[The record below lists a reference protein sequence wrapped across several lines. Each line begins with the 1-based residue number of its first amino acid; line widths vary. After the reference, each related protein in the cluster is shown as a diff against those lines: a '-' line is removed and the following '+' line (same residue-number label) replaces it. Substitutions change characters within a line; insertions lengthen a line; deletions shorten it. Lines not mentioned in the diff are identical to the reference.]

1 MRIFAAA
8 LALWALPMLAEA
20 DELKIGL
27 TAWPSAQVTGY
38 IIGQVAAERLGV
50 DPSYVERGSMG
61 LLSGIARGEIDV
73 YPELWSPNL
82 DAAVARYAD
91 AITVSPRTVAA
102 HQGICVTKATA
113 EQTGIA
119 ALGDLARPEIAGQFD
134 SDGDSKGEI
143 WIGDHS
149 WFSTNVERV
158 RAKSLGY
165 DKTMTLL
172 EAPEELAMAAVDAA
186 VATDK
191 PLVFYCYEPHHL
203 FQLHEVVLLD
213 EAPHDP
219 SRWHIVAP
227 ADDPNWLSVSGAETG
242 WAESSLSIGYASAL
256 AERLPAAASLLAGI
270 QFEAADLAAMSY
282 AVEVEGKAPADVAK
296 AWVAAN
302 ADRIAGW
309 LK

>member
-1 MRIFAAA
+1 
-8 LALWALPMLAEA
+8 MLAEA

-91 AITVSPRTVAA
+91 AITVSPRRVAA